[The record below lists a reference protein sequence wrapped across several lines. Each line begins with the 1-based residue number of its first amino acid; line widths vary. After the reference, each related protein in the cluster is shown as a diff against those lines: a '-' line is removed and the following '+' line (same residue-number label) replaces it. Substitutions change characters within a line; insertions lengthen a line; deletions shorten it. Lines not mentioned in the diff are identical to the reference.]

1 MRKGGL
7 CQFIN
12 YCEFAP
18 GELRAGIF
26 PARLLER
33 PLMMMDQEAAP
44 GLQRKKDLG
53 EPQPQ
58 MTKHPWAFC
67 FPNIQ
72 GKKQVKKLVSEGG
85 FEEII

>member
-1 MRKGGL
+1 MGKGGL

-33 PLMMMDQEAAP
+33 PLMMMDQEAELTVVLATP
-44 GLQRKKDLG
+44 GLQRKKD
-53 EPQPQ
+53 
-58 MTKHPWAFC
+58 W
-67 FPNIQ
+67 
-72 GKKQVKKLVSEGG
+72 GG
-85 FEEII
+85 GGAGGSSSQE